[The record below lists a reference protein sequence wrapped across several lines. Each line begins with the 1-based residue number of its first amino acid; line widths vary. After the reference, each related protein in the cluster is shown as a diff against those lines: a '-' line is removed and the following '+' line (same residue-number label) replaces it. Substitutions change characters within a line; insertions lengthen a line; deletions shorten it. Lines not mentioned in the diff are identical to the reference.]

1 MQIGTYETPG
11 TVCQFWYLA
20 RDGKGSGRK
29 QHDLPFARTRFNKD
43 ILLQMFIQRP
53 HAVQLYDAQALE
65 KAVARSHQSCSLN
78 GAFD

>member
-1 MQIGTYETPG
+1 MQIGTYEAAG

-20 RDGKGSGRK
+20 QDGKGSERK
-29 QHDLPFARTRFNKD
+29 QHDLPFTRTRFNKD

-53 HAVQLYDAQALE
+53 HAVQLFDSQPLE
-65 KAVARSHQSCSLN
+65 KAGARSYQSRSLN